1 LIFSQGVPE
10 GYNCTIFAY
19 GQTGCGKS
27 FTMQGP
33 KEPASQRGI
42 IPRALEQLFEAAA
55 VSTEAKFL
63 LTSSFLEIH
72 NEEIRDLLNQANKNR
87 LELREHP
94 ERGVYV
100 VGK

>member
-1 LIFSQGVPE
+1 
-10 GYNCTIFAY
+10 
-19 GQTGCGKS
+19 
-27 FTMQGP
+27 MQGP

-100 VGK
+100 VGKEKINHIYKNWLKIIMLDDK